1 MQKKVAQQVTLRIL
15 SILIIIG
22 GLVRL
27 VANAQTFQSF
37 MIGELWMSH
46 PYFIYIYRMLGAF
59 VVSTGVTMFVI
70 AHDPVR
76 YARILRVWGFC
87 FLFVAVVMFLV
98 GYFLRMTFV
107 HYAFDFTFC
116 VLIALTCFS
125 FGKG

>member
-1 MQKKVAQQVTLRIL
+1 MQKKVAQQVALRIL
-15 SILIIIG
+15 SILVIIG

-37 MIGELWMSH
+37 MIGELWISH

-59 VVSTGVTMFVI
+59 VVSTGVTMFII

-76 YARILRVWGFC
+76 YAIILKVWGFC
-87 FLFVAVVMFLV
+87 FLFVAIIMFLV
-98 GYFLRMTFV
+98 GYFLRMTFI